1 MRRSIRTPRVDAES
15 PPQTILSQY
24 PDINSDWT
32 GPDGPGYDEYA
43 NGGVRSH
50 WASVAGLLNDET
62 RAASLNRTVRSLLR
76 ESDTGQANDAASRPW
91 GLDSLPFMLD
101 PQEWHQLE
109 AGLTQ
114 RARLLNAIV
123 ADFYGAG
130 ELLRGR
136 LPVSLAFANPNYLLP
151 SCNYQVPDSRYLTL
165 LAFDLGRSPDGQWR
179 VLSNRAEAPS
189 GLGYALENR
198 MTMSRSVPELFETG
212 SIARLAHFFREYS
225 NHLRFLASQTSTGD
239 ELAVILSA
247 GPDQSTYFEQ
257 AFLGRYLGIPIV
269 EGADLTV
276 RNNRVYLKTLEGLK
290 PVSLIMRQIES
301 AECDPLELKPNCM
314 TGTPGLLAA
323 ARSASVLVT
332 NSIGS
337 GVIENDAIMS
347 FLPGLCETLL
357 GEELLLPSL
366 ATWWCGQPDAL
377 EEVLSRRDSLVLRNA
392 FARKPLLETSV
403 SEYMESDLPGSQ
415 QDLEASIREAPY
427 AYVGREPITLSRV
440 PYWRNEGGWDSAP
453 MVLRLFVGATE
464 HGYQLMPGG
473 LARVST
479 PSGDRS
485 KDVWLALDRVD
496 TRTALPQAPQPARRS
511 DRDLPSRTAD
521 DLFWLGRY
529 LERTEVAVRLYRSL
543 FRNIRGEGEI
553 SDQPLT
559 LPILTRLLAAM
570 DYLSPQRA
578 RRLASEGRTAVEREL
593 WNILFD
599 PEGDEGLA
607 RVLANL
613 HRTAEHVRARLSRDA
628 WRLFEGLSAV
638 PQLRWQ
644 VHNTA
649 DVSRLLDDLIEKLSA
664 LNGQIHENMTRGYGW
679 RLLDSGRRLERG
691 RFVIRVVRDLCTRE
705 PQELGTLSLLL
716 DICDSGITHRTRYQA
731 APRINTVL
739 DLLLVDNSN
748 PRSVLHQIDTL
759 RRHFETMP
767 KGELD
772 DALSD
777 ADRLLLAAQSDL
789 ILADIDKLTSV
800 LSKNGTRTHLNRMLK
815 RLDGNLVTLQD
826 VITQT
831 YFQHTLE
838 QPQSDH
844 RR

>member
-1 MRRSIRTPRVDAES
+1 MNQNQDTTSNWATPDNV
-15 PPQTILSQY
+15 
-24 PDINSDWT
+24 
-32 GPDGPGYDEYA
+32 GYDEYA
-43 NGGVRSH
+43 NGGVREH
-50 WASVAGLLNDET
+50 WLSVAGLLDDSE

-76 ESDTGQANDAASRPW
+76 ESDVSSTDDATARPW
-91 GLDSLPFMLD
+91 ALDSLPFMLD
-101 PQEWHQLE
+101 PKEWRALE

-130 ELLRGR
+130 NLLQGK

-151 SCNYQVPDSRYLTL
+151 SCDYSVPDSTYLTL

-179 VLSNRAEAPS
+179 VLSNRTEAPS

-198 MTMSRSVPELFETG
+198 MTMSRSVPELFESG
-212 SIARLAHFFREYS
+212 SIARLAHFFREKT
-225 NHLRFLASQTSTGD
+225 NHLRALAGQTGTGD

-276 RNNRVYLKTLEGLK
+276 RDSHVYLKTLEGLK

-301 AECDPLELKPNCM
+301 SQCDPLELQANCM
-314 TGTPGLLAA
+314 LGSPGLLSA
-323 ARSASVLVT
+323 ARSSNVMVA
-332 NSIGS
+332 NAIGS
-337 GVIENDAIMS
+337 GVVENDAIMS
-347 FLPGLCETLL
+347 FLPGLSESLL

-377 EEVLSRRDSLVLRNA
+377 EEVLGRSGSLVLRDA
-392 FARKPLLETSV
+392 FARKPLLESSV
-403 SEYMESDLPGSQ
+403 DAYMQSDLAYSEL
-415 QDLEASIREAPY
+415 DLEARIREAPY
-427 AYVGREPITLSRV
+427 AFVGREPITLSQV
-440 PYWRNEGGWDSAP
+440 PYWRDEGGWGSAP

-464 HGYQLMPGG
+464 HGYQVLPGG
-473 LARVST
+473 LARIST
-479 PSGDRS
+479 PQGDRS

-496 TRTALPQAPQPARRS
+496 TRTSLPQSPQPARRS

-521 DLFWLGRY
+521 NLFWLGRY

-570 DYLSPQRA
+570 DYMSNQRA
-578 RRLASEGRTAVEREL
+578 RRLANEGRAAVEREL

-599 PEGDEGLA
+599 PEGMDGLA

-613 HRTAEHVRARLSRDA
+613 HRTAEHLRARLSRDT
-628 WRLFEGLSAV
+628 WRLFEGLTAV

-664 LNGQIHENMTRGYGW
+664 VNGQVHENMTRGYGW
-679 RLLDSGRRLERG
+679 RLLDSGRRLERS

-705 PQELGTLSLLL
+705 PQERGTLSLLL

-731 APRINTVL
+731 APTVNTVL

-748 PRSVLHQIDTL
+748 PRSVIHQIDSL
-759 RRHFETMP
+759 KRHFETMP
-767 KGELD
+767 KSEEEDG
-772 DALSD
+772 LSE
-777 ADRLLLAAQSDL
+777 ADRLLLATQSEL
-789 ILADIDKLTSV
+789 ILAEIDKLTSV
-800 LSKNGTRTHLNRMLK
+800 VSKNGVRTHLNRMLK
-815 RLDGNLVTLQD
+815 RVDENLVRLQD

-838 QPQSDH
+838 DPQSYH